1 MIRLA
6 LALILA
12 LPAIGNAQQLRVAT
26 YNTELSRDGPGL
38 LLRDITKGRD
48 ERILQVTRIIAE
60 VNPDIIALQSIDWD
74 HEASA
79 LNALSRALAA
89 AGVRFD
95 HALHLR
101 PNSGLATDLDLDGD
115 GLTGGPGDAQG
126 YGAFTGQAGIAVLSK
141 HPILHEEVRDFSTL
155 LWRDLPGASLPQ
167 MDGLPYPSAE
177 AQAVQRLSSTAH
189 WVVPIETPTGR
200 IDLLTFQAGP
210 PVFDGPEDRNG
221 LRNRDEIL
229 FWRHFLDGQFGQP
242 PEARLILLG
251 GANLDPHDSD
261 GINAAVRSLL
271 THPKLQDPAP
281 RSAGAEQAPDQG
293 HQTPNALDT
302 VDWEKP
308 GRMRVDYILP
318 SRDWQVA
325 GSGVFWPAPGDPMY
339 EHAVNASRHRL
350 LWTDLN
356 TN

>member
-1 MIRLA
+1 MIHLA
-6 LALILA
+6 LALLLG
-12 LPAIGNAQQLRVAT
+12 LPAMANAQPLRVAT

-38 LLRDITKGRD
+38 FLRDIETERD
-48 ERILQVTRIIAE
+48 PRIRQVIQNITQ
-60 VNPDIIALQSIDWD
+60 VNPDIIVLQSIDWD
-74 HEASA
+74 HEGKALSA
-79 LNALSRALAA
+79 LTDKLAD
-89 AGVRFD
+89 AGARFD
-95 HALHLR
+95 HILHLR
-101 PNSGLATDLDLDGD
+101 PNSGMATDLDLDGD

-126 YGAFTGQAGIAVLSK
+126 YGAFAGQGGIAILSK
-141 HPILHEEVRDFSTL
+141 HPILYEEVRDFSTL
-155 LWRDLPGASLPQ
+155 LWRDLPWATLPQ
-167 MDGLPYPSAE
+167 VNGQPFPSAE
-177 AQAVQRLSSTAH
+177 AQEVQRLSSTAH

-229 FWRHFLDGQFGQP
+229 FWRHFLDGQFGPP

-261 GINAAVRSLL
+261 GRGAAIRSLL
-271 THPKLQDPAP
+271 THPKLQDTTPQS
-281 RSAGAEQAPDQG
+281 RGAEQAPDQG
-293 HQTPNALDT
+293 HKTPNALDT
-302 VDWEKP
+302 VDWVGP

-339 EHAVNASRHRL
+339 EHAVKASRHRL
-350 LWTDLN
+350 VWADLTIN
-356 TN
+356 

>member
-6 LALILA
+6 LALLLA
-12 LPAIGNAQQLRVAT
+12 LPAIANGQQLRIAT

-38 LLRDITKGRD
+38 LLRDIEKGRD
-48 ERILQVTRIIAE
+48 ARIRQVTQIIAQL
-60 VNPDIIALQSIDWD
+60 NPDIIALQSIDWD
-74 HEASA
+74 HEAKALSA
-79 LNALSRALAA
+79 LTDKLAD
-89 AGVRFD
+89 AGARFD
-95 HALHLR
+95 HLLHLR

-126 YGAFTGQAGIAVLSK
+126 YGTFAGQAGIAILSK
-141 HPILHEEVRDFSTL
+141 HPILHEEVRDFSAL
-155 LWRDLPGASLPQ
+155 LWRDLPGATLPQ
-167 MDGLPYPSAE
+167 VDGLPFPSIE
-177 AQAVQRLSSTAH
+177 AQAIQRLSSTVH

-200 IDLLTFQAGP
+200 VDLLTFQAGP
-210 PVFDGPEDRNG
+210 PVFDGSEDRNG

-229 FWRHFLDGQFGQP
+229 FWHHFLEGHFGAP
-242 PEARLILLG
+242 PEARLVLLG

-261 GINAAVRSLL
+261 GFSAAIRSLL

-281 RSAGAEQAPDQG
+281 QSAGALQAPDQG
-293 HQTPNALDT
+293 HRTPNVLDT

-325 GSGVFWPAPGDPMY
+325 GSGVFWPAPDDPMY

-350 LWTDLN
+350 VWTDLTAN
-356 TN
+356 